1 VMASVNITA
10 VDAAT
15 VVKSCFIFLFLFLF
29 LFLFCVSVPIAQRGR
44 RKDLIAVSRWGRTLD
59 RNVDQ

>member
-15 VVKSCFIFLFLFLF
+15 VVKSCFIFLFLF